1 MMKKIS
7 QILLL
12 LPFLI
17 ATSCISNYIPK
28 KQKVQIITGHD
39 STKVFIDD
47 DEVGKGK
54 IVEVKARRG
63 GAQILAKTPGFK
75 EQYTV
80 LKSTPYKHPI
90 AFYPLMILSWPACA
104 VINLGAED
112 LYAKE
117 GESYES
123 SFTLPAEQAL
133 KYRMKGEKYIDLTS
147 IKFEIKDY
155 KDDVSVLESE
165 YSTTNQY
172 GEFKV
177 SDDKYNEKKAD
188 LDKKKEK
195 AKKRKKDK
203 RFKIEDNSIKGDDPM
218 YSSKVYATLKET
230 GYIDTINHVFLDENN
245 TLQMQGIINKV
256 RFYVVRVTP
265 NTSFVQCKVD
275 VKWLFRNAY
284 NEVYDSLSVSDFSGE
299 FNANYVSQNDIYTM
313 VGDAVQ
319 NSYMNLHK
327 NMKFESL
334 LPIDSIFEN
343 KENLLVLRKPTSVVT
358 EAAHAANASVIV
370 KRKDKGHGSG
380 FAITNDGYILTNYHV
395 IASKNAA
402 KYEEITVKLYNG
414 VELPARVV
422 RVNKKADIALLKAE
436 CNFEKAFEIP
446 KNKQFTN
453 LQDVYCIGTP
463 RSIELGQSISVGIL
477 SNERFVNNTSLLQ
490 LNMSV
495 NSGNSGGPIFDKAG
509 SLHGIVKSKLVG
521 ENVEGIC
528 FAVPAY
534 YLAPYLNIVFK

>member
-1 MMKKIS
+1 MKKIS

-12 LPFLI
+12 FPVLM
-17 ATSCISNYIPK
+17 ATSCISHYIPQ
-28 KQKVQIITGHD
+28 KQKVEIITGND
-39 STKVFIDD
+39 STKVFIDN
-47 DEVGKGK
+47 DEAGKGK
-54 IVEVKARRG
+54 SVEVKARRG

-90 AFYPLMILSWPACA
+90 AFYPLMLLSWPACA
-104 VINLGAED
+104 VLNMGAED

-117 GESYES
+117 GESYEQ
-123 SFTLPAEQAL
+123 SFTLPSAQAL
-133 KYRMKGEKYIDLTS
+133 KNRESGEKYINLTS

-155 KDDVSVLESE
+155 KEDVSVVEAE
-165 YSTTNQY
+165 YSKSNQFA
-172 GEFKV
+172 EFKV
-177 SDDKYNEKKAD
+177 SDEKFSEIKNE

-195 AKKRKKDK
+195 ARRRKKDK
-203 RFKIEDNSIKGDDPM
+203 RFKLEDNSIKGDDPM
-218 YSSKVYATLKET
+218 YSSKVYETLKET

-245 TLQMQGIINKV
+245 TLEMQGVINKV

-265 NTSFVQCKVD
+265 NNSFAQCKVD
-275 VKWLFRNAY
+275 IKWLFRNAY
-284 NEVYDSLSVSDFSGE
+284 NEVFDSISVSDFSGE
-299 FNANYVSQNDIYTM
+299 FDASYVTQQDIYTM

-327 NMKFESL
+327 NTKFTAL
-334 LPIDSIFEN
+334 LPIDSIFES
-343 KENLLVLRKPTSVVT
+343 KENMLVLNKPSSIVT

-395 IASKNAA
+395 ISSKNST
-402 KYEEITVKLYNG
+402 KYEELTVKLNNG
-414 VELPARVV
+414 IELPARVI
-422 RVNKKADIALLKAE
+422 RVNKKADIALLKIE
-436 CNFEKAFEIP
+436 YKFDRAFVIP

-463 RSIELGQSISVGIL
+463 KSIELGQSISVGIL

-495 NSGNSGGPIFDKAG
+495 NSGNSGGPIFDKTG
-509 SLHGIVKSKLVG
+509 LLHGIVKSKLVG

-534 YLAPYLNIVFK
+534 HLSKYLNIVFK